1 MTMLSIAGILALVA
15 IFALTSL
22 QFVAAHEKAEAGEA
36 AAGRFNLIVA
46 AGLIAVAVVI
56 AFSI

>member
-1 MTMLSIAGILALVA
+1 MTMLSVAGILSLVV

-22 QFVAAHEKAEAGEA
+22 QFVAAHQKAEAGEA
-36 AAGRFNLIVA
+36 AAGRFNLTVA